1 MHSLVRDLWKRVV
14 WVGRDYPT
22 GLAYVKQVWKPAMRN
37 PENCPSWYYA
47 PPGDNNIVTTT
58 KIPAS
63 SDEEELLRAVHKGR
77 AAVKEMMGVIQL
89 KKYRSLKQRY
99 DSNKDHTEDV
109 ASIMA
114 RLEHQGRQQQQH

>member
-37 PENCPSWYYA
+37 PENCPSWYA
-47 PPGDNNIVTTT
+47 PYYGDNKVTAT
-58 KIPAS
+58 IPA
-63 SDEEELLRAVHKGR
+63 DEEELLRAVHKGR
-77 AAVKEMMGVIQL
+77 AAVKEMMGVIQV

-99 DSNKDHTEDV
+99 NSNNDHEADV
-109 ASIMA
+109 ALIMA
-114 RLEHQGRQQQQH
+114 RLDHEGRQQQR